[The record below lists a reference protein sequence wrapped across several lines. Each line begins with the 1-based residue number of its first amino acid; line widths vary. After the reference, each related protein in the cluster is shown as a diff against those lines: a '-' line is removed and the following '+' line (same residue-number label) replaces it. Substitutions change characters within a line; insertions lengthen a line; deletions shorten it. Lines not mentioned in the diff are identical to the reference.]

1 MCTQRDNNPGNVYTI
16 TQAMCTQ
23 QPRQCVHNDPA
34 NGYTTTQAMCTQR
47 PRQCVHNDPAN
58 GYTTTQTMFK
68 IIPLVKLYISVVYY
82 PTNSFPTYQ
91 LSALQSCA

>member
-34 NGYTTTQAMCTQR
+34 NGYTTTQ
-47 PRQCVHNDPAN
+47 
-58 GYTTTQTMFK
+58 TMFK
-68 IIPLVKLYISVVYY
+68 IIPLVKLYVYFGGVL
-82 PTNSFPTYQ
+82 SDQQ
-91 LSALQSCA
+91 LSDLPTIRPTIMCLNN